1 MAIRDWRRWYHRDEK
16 VEDAAADWRREVVA
30 RPKPAPEPTDGD
42 WADDIPG
49 VHFVT
54 REEGIALFDQ
64 EARKTLGI
72 SGDEFLQRW
81 DAGEYW
87 PVPDTTA
94 GRAIGRLAMMIPFA
108 RRTKV

>member
-1 MAIRDWRRWYHRDEK
+1 MA
-16 VEDAAADWRREVVA
+16 A
-30 RPKPAPEPTDGD
+30 RPEPAPEPTNGG

-64 EARKTLGI
+64 QTRQTLGI
-72 SGDEFLQRW
+72 SGGEFLRRW
-81 DAGEYW
+81 DRGEYQ
-87 PVPDTTA
+87 PVPDTVE
-94 GRAIGRLAMMIPFA
+94 GRKIGRLAMMIPFA

>member
-1 MAIRDWRRWYHRDEK
+1 M
-16 VEDAAADWRREVVA
+16 VA

-49 VHFVT
+49 VHVVT

-81 DAGEYW
+81 DAGVYQ
-87 PVPDTTA
+87 PVPDTA
-94 GRAIGRLAMMIPFA
+94 EGRKVGRLAMMIPFA

>member
-1 MAIRDWRRWYHRDEK
+1 M
-16 VEDAAADWRREVVA
+16 VA
-30 RPKPAPEPTDGD
+30 RPDAAHDELLDELG
-42 WADDIPG
+42 DIPG

-64 EARKTLGI
+64 EAQKTLGI

-94 GRAIGRLAMMIPFA
+94 GRAIGRLATLIPFA
-108 RRTKV
+108 RAAKA